1 MGDHKEL
8 LYIMKM
14 NLTLWLLKKQQL
26 KSITVNA
33 AAMSGKNA
41 AKDLCLYRV
50 LNAKVRYGMKKR
62 KNKKRII
69 VIGALRVPS
78 KSPKRSPIRRVIT
91 MYIYTFISYI
101 FYPTFDSSKTSL
113 FSVVIA

>member
-1 MGDHKEL
+1 MEDYKEL
-8 LYIMKM
+8 LYIMKI
-14 NLTLWLLKKQQL
+14 NLTSWLLKKQQL

-91 MYIYTFISYI
+91 MYNYTFLPDI
-101 FYPTFDSSKTSL
+101 FYPTFDSLTTSL
-113 FSVVIA
+113 FSQVIA

>member
-1 MGDHKEL
+1 MEGHKEL

-33 AAMSGKNA
+33 VATSGKNA

-50 LNAKVRYGMKKR
+50 RNAKVRYGMKKR

-91 MYIYTFISYI
+91 CITTHFYLIY
-101 FYPTFDSSKTSL
+101 
-113 FSVVIA
+113 FSPHLTA